1 MRVFLFVMLL
11 AYSVGIA
18 PSFSEDSIAATLEMG
33 DEPVMPQV
41 LGACDEAK
49 VLENMR
55 WFNRDAPNNR
65 HTAAVRGIFV
75 RLVNA
80 AEVASLREA
89 YKEGQRHNVEAS
101 RLIDDCDD
109 QTVINL
115 AYTMA
120 EEVRIQQCGGSPP
133 ARSASCTDVY
143 ENIRWSLFEAGS
155 CSNITRVYLRQAMRS
170 DLMHYKAADLIRK
183 GVKVSEGHRRE
194 VYDSVDYI
202 GDALLIRIAAKVVKD
217 HSIDGLST
225 SYALNDFTRR
235 QCPGLA
241 LLENND

>member
-1 MRVFLFVMLL
+1 MRVFFFVVLL
-11 AYSVGIA
+11 AYAIGVA
-18 PSFSEDSIAATLEMG
+18 PSFSQDSIAATLDMP
-33 DEPVMPQV
+33 DEPTMPQV
-41 LGACDEAK
+41 LAACDEARL
-49 VLENMR
+49 LENMR
-55 WFNRDAPNNR
+55 WFNRDAPNSR

-80 AEVASLREA
+80 AEVDSLREA
-89 YKEGQRHNVEAS
+89 YKEGQRHNAEAS

-133 ARSASCTDVY
+133 ARSASCADVY
-143 ENIRWSLFEAGS
+143 ENIRWSLFEAGI
-155 CSNITRVYLRQAMRS
+155 CSNLTRVYLRRAMGS
-170 DLMHYKAADLIRK
+170 DLLLHKAADVIRK
-183 GVKVSEGHRRE
+183 GVKISEGHRRE

-202 GDALLIRIAAKVVKD
+202 GDALLVRIAAKVMKD

-225 SYALNDFTRR
+225 SYAINDVTRR

-241 LLENND
+241 LLENNE